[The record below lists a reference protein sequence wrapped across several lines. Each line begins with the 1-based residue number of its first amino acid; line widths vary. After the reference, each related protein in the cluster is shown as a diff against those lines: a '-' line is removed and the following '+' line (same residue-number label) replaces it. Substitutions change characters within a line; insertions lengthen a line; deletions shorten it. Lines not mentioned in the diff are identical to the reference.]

1 MDLENLEKHP
11 HADDCLEVMRRWE
24 DVRVRKIL
32 TPAQK
37 EMLKDTTKEFHLHL
51 EPDGSYALYPF
62 EMLPTPT
69 GAPAIRAYL
78 FERHGK
84 RTIAY
89 WHTTGSGTLTLSDG
103 KGGTPIS
110 LPCDRLRYRETD
122 LPVTTVRSVW
132 TEARLSLG
140 NCRREGFL
148 GRDTALKMA
157 LA

>member
-1 MDLENLEKHP
+1 MWDFACSQCLAWDCPATVIMDLENLERHP

-62 EMLPTPT
+62 EMLPTPSK
-69 GAPAIRAYL
+69 ASAIRAYL

-84 RTIAY
+84 RVIAY
-89 WHTTGSGTLTLSDG
+89 WHTTGSGTLTLPVGENGAAVSRPAD
-103 KGGTPIS
+103 K
-110 LPCDRLRYRETD
+110 LQYWETD
-122 LPVTTVRSVW
+122 LSAGAVRSAYSKG
-132 TEARLSLG
+132 TLE
-140 NCRREGFL
+140 
-148 GRDTALKMA
+148 
-157 LA
+157 